1 MTSIWLLNIL
11 VLSVPDEGYTGNTS
25 WLVISTF
32 VLAYVHLH

>member
-25 WLVISTF
+25 
-32 VLAYVHLH
+32 